1 MKGTVLLNYNENTH
15 QIEEE
20 EKSRFLR
27 GFLEQCFEN
36 APEVSEQIASIWN
49 VDGPLSTPQKVK
61 LRSVLSTYGI
71 QIIDDNDG
79 HLKIYLENE
88 CQGEFFKCSYKLKKD
103 LRVIDPRK
111 RLYLEMEIKCW
122 SVFDE
127 PEESE
132 GENVN
137 R

>member
-71 QIIDDNDG
+71 QIVDDLDG
-79 HLKIYLENE
+79 HLQIYLENE
-88 CQGEFFKCSYKLKKD
+88 KAAEWYKPTYKLKRDPSQKD
-103 LRVIDPRK
+103 RK
-111 RLYLEMEIKCW
+111 KQLYLEMCISYW
-122 SVFDE
+122 
-127 PEESE
+127 
-132 GENVN
+132 
-137 R
+137 